1 MNSVD
6 STTLVAMKEK
16 PRFIPAASVEIYK
29 KQAEN
34 AQAQLAAQ
42 QAAVKKELEQERLHS
57 PP

>member
-1 MNSVD
+1 
-6 STTLVAMKEK
+6 MKEK